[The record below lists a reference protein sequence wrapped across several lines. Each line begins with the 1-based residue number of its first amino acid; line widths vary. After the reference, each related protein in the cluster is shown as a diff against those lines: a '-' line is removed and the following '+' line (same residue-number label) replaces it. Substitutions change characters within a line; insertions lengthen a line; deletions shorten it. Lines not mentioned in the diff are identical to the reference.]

1 MINENPHYGF
11 AHVGGKLSL
20 DFKSAFTAWIAKLAG
35 DTGAEVGIF
44 VFDKAW
50 FKTRQQEKGFHAMIQ
65 PLSRETGWA
74 MSALKQYFLGEIFG
88 WNEIKGVKVLT
99 EPSTSALNKRQYS
112 ELIERA
118 MDIAVTDF
126 DGFQLEAP
134 SEYRERKEKERKA
147 SERRERRGAGDHI
160 SGRSIR
166 GGDTADSSRRR
177 HRDARQESVQLSAAP
192 EAER

>member
-1 MINENPHYGF
+1 MINEKPHWGF

-20 DFKSAFTAWIAKLAG
+20 DFKTPFTAWIAKLAG
-35 DTGAEVGIF
+35 DSGAEVGIF

-65 PLSRETGWA
+65 PLSRETGWS

-88 WNEIKGVKVLT
+88 WTEIKGQRVLV

-112 ELIERA
+112 ELIERS

-134 SEYRERKEKERKA
+134 SEYRERKEKERRQAEKQARKA
-147 SERRERRGAGDHI
+147 Q
-160 SGRSIR
+160 
-166 GGDTADSSRRR
+166 
-177 HRDARQESVQLSAAP
+177 QEAA
-192 EAER
+192 A